1 MVSYA
6 WIYIAVSVFKVKI
19 STFLYSSL
27 WSQFTKQTP
36 DESGLCSTVAG
47 RRKQSYSR
55 EMEEGMNM
63 QRKTVKKE
71 MVKRVR
77 RACVEPTAEILV
89 PSNHLEDIKFGLTT
103 IAE

>member
-1 MVSYA
+1 MVLYA

-27 WSQFTKQTP
+27 WSQFTKQTL

-47 RRKQSYSR
+47 RRKQSFNG

-63 QRKTVKKE
+63 QHKTVKKE
-71 MVKRVR
+71 MAKES
-77 RACVEPTAEILV
+77 AEPALS
-89 PSNHLEDIKFGLTT
+89 PLQKFLHPV
-103 IAE
+103 II

>member
-47 RRKQSYSR
+47 RRKQSYSG
-55 EMEEGMNM
+55 EMEEGMTM
-63 QRKTVKKE
+63 QHKTVKKE
-71 MVKRVR
+71 AERVR
-77 RACVEPTAEILV
+77 RAYVEPTADILV
-89 PSNHLEDIKFGLTT
+89 PCNHLEDIKFGLTT
-103 IAE
+103 IAK